1 MTFWLRVTG
10 PALVSWPVLVLV
22 AVWSGVLSLLG
33 SGSTA
38 TGSLAVRAGIAFVAG
53 IASGGVVLIVW
64 WLVLR
69 RVGGLLHVMIAI
81 GAVLV
86 AGAVRGLVVQSG
98 FVAMGFSEGSAAD
111 YVQRIVPSIF
121 TIAFGFLVGA
131 SGVAAVASY
140 RQTAGLLLAEQQRL
154 VALIDSSALGIEERQ
169 TDALDRVQQ
178 RLDAELRGLAL
189 DTAPSAVEALE
200 SLAGDVVRPL
210 SHSLAHELPQWDAE
224 VPREAPRVRWVD
236 VLRDPVAS
244 AAIRPLVLPLAL
256 LIIALPAGALVYQ
269 PRTGLATVLVGLGVL
284 SGTLALGRLWL
295 VRRPPQRPVLVWLAI
310 VLILAIAAL
319 LTSRAASL
327 VDRSDPSAGAIPS
340 LTIFVVPVFGLIIA
354 IASMMGARMRDITA
368 ELESTTRQLQWN
380 LARVNT
386 QQWEQ
391 SGRLSRALHGPV
403 QSLLHARLLRL
414 RRQLEDGE
422 VSSTEL
428 DELRVDLQRALASA
442 LSPSDAPR
450 PVSAVLADVTETWDG
465 VAAVTCSVTALAEK
479 HLSAD
484 PLCTYAL
491 TDLATE
497 AVSNAVR
504 HGKATTVEVTID
516 VDVTIDMEDD
526 ELIRLCVVDDGRV
539 PAQGMPGLG
548 TALLTRCTY
557 DWSLAHDPTTLTA
570 RLPCVKAS
578 VMATVSAPRPRMVSP

>member
-1 MTFWLRVTG
+1 VTFLLRATG
-10 PALVSWPVLVLV
+10 PALVSVPVIALVT
-22 AVWSGVLSLLG
+22 VWSGVLGLLG

-38 TGSLAVRAGIAFVAG
+38 TGSLALRAGIATVAG
-53 IASGGVVLIVW
+53 LMACLVVLLAW

-69 RVGGLLHVMIAI
+69 RLAGLPRALSALAAVM
-81 GAVLV
+81 V
-86 AGAVRGLVVQSG
+86 AGAVRGGVVQALFVTLG
-98 FVAMGFSEGSAAD
+98 FAEGGAAD
-111 YVQRIVPSIF
+111 YILRVVPSIF
-121 TIAFGFLVGA
+121 TISFAFLVGA

-140 RQTAGLLLAEQQRL
+140 RATAGLLLAEQERL
-154 VALIDSSALGIEERQ
+154 VSLIDSSALGIEERQ
-169 TDALDRVQQ
+169 TDALVRVQQ
-178 RLDAELRGLAL
+178 RLDDELRGLAL
-189 DTAPSAVEALE
+189 DTAPSAVVALE
-200 SLAGDVVRPL
+200 SLAGEVVRPL
-210 SHSLAHELPQWDAE
+210 SHSLAHELPHWDEE

-244 AAIRPLVLPLAL
+244 AAIRPLVLPVAL

-269 PRTGLATVLVGLGVL
+269 PRIGLATVLVGLGVL

-295 VRRPPQRPVLVWLAI
+295 VRRPPRRPVLVWSAI
-310 VLILAIAAL
+310 VLILAVAAL

-327 VDRSDPSAGAIPS
+327 IDRADSSAGAIPS

-354 IASMMGARMRDITA
+354 MASMMGARMRDITA

-422 VSSTEL
+422 VTSTEL
-428 DELRVDLQRALASA
+428 DEVRVDLQRALASA
-442 LSPSDAPR
+442 LAPSDAPR
-450 PVSAVLADVTETWDG
+450 PVRAVLGDVTETWEG
-465 VAAVTCSVTALAEK
+465 VAAVTCSVTPLAEK

-516 VDVTIDMEDD
+516 VDVTIDVEDD

-570 RLPCVKAS
+570 RLPCVKAA